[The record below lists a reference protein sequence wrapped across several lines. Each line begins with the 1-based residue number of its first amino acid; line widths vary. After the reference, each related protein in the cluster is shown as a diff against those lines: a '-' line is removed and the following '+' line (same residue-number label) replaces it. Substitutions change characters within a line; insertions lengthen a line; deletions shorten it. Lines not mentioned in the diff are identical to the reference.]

1 MMEFRGTQIKK
12 LDVTN
17 KEVAEILLKLQI
29 PSYMVEAKLINFY
42 DIPPLKDTVETLQNC
57 GEEFF
62 GYYKDNDLCGAIA
75 YKMEEKTLDIHRLI
89 VHPNHFRKG
98 IANQLL
104 SFIEEQVE
112 GIDTIIVSTG
122 SENKPAVEFYLNRGF
137 SIEKF
142 VQVNE
147 QLSLTCFEKKIAR

>member
-1 MMEFRGTQIKK
+1 MESRVSQIRS
-12 LDVTN
+12 LDVID
-17 KEVAEILLKLQI
+17 KEVAEIILKLQI

-62 GYYKDNDLCGAIA
+62 GYFIGNELCGSISF
-75 YKMEEKTLDIHRLI
+75 KVEGKTLDIHRLT
-89 VHPNHFRKG
+89 VNPNHFRKG

-104 SFIEEQVE
+104 RFIEEQVE
-112 GIDTIIVSTG
+112 GIEKLIVSTG

-137 SIEKF
+137 TIERL

>member
-1 MMEFRGTQIKK
+1 MEFRETQIRK

-17 KEVAEILLKLQI
+17 KEVAEILLKLQV

-62 GYYKDNDLCGAIA
+62 GYFIDDDLCGAIA

-89 VHPNHFRKG
+89 VQPNHFRKG

-122 SENKPAVEFYLNRGF
+122 SENKPAVEFYLNKGF
-137 SIEKF
+137 TIEKL

>member
-1 MMEFRGTQIKK
+1 VEFRETQIRK

-17 KEVAEILLKLQI
+17 KEVAEILLKLQV

-62 GYYKDNDLCGAIA
+62 GYFIDHDLCGAIA

-89 VHPNHFRKG
+89 VQPNNFRKG

-122 SENKPAVEFYLNRGF
+122 SENKPAVEFYLNKGF
-137 SIEKF
+137 TIEKL

-147 QLSLTCFEKKIAR
+147 YLSLTCFEKKIAR

>member
-1 MMEFRGTQIKK
+1 MDYRGTQIRK

-17 KEVAEILLKLQI
+17 KEMANIILKLQVR
-29 PSYMVEAKLINFY
+29 SYMVEAKLINFY

-57 GEEFF
+57 GEKFV
-62 GYYKDNDLCGAIA
+62 GYFIDNDLRGAIA
-75 YKMEEKTLDIHRLI
+75 YKMLDKTLDIHRLI

-104 SFIEEQVE
+104 SFIEGQVVDIE
-112 GIDTIIVSTG
+112 TIIVSTG
-122 SENKPAVEFYLNRGF
+122 SENKPAVQFYLNRGF
-137 SIEKF
+137 SIKRL

-147 QLSLTCFEKKIAR
+147 HFSLTCFEKKIAR

>member
-1 MMEFRGTQIKK
+1 MESSLSLIRT
-12 LDVTN
+12 LDVTD
-17 KEVAEILLKLQI
+17 EQVADRILKLQI

-57 GEEFF
+57 GEEFY
-62 GYYKDNDLCGAIA
+62 GYFIGNDLCGAVSFKVESKA
-75 YKMEEKTLDIHRLI
+75 LDIHRLI

-104 SFIEEQVE
+104 CFIEEQVRGVE
-112 GIDTIIVSTG
+112 KLIVSTG
-122 SENKPAVEFYLNRGF
+122 FKNKPAVEFYLKRGF
-137 SIEKF
+137 KVEKV

-147 QLSLTCFEKKIAR
+147 HLSLIYFEKKIAR